1 MSDAARCTTLVI
13 LGWCIQPLRALSSGL
28 NAHLGE
34 TACLSRSVGTGS
46 YGERVTTR
54 EPTVPPRSEAAITG
68 PALAEPGLPGPTRPE
83 PAISGPAL
91 ADPDLSEPS
100 PAQPVPTE
108 PIHAEPIHTEPI
120 HTEPIYTEPA
130 DAGLTRSLASADF
143 ASLDFVIVDVETTG
157 WQPEQASITEIAA
170 VRVSAGQPR
179 AEFSALVHPGGPI
192 PADIVALTGI
202 TDAMVSQAPPI
213 GAVLPGFLAFAR
225 GCVLTA
231 HHAPFDVGFL
241 TAACGDCRIP
251 WPAFPVLDTAA
262 LARSVLDETEVPD
275 CKLATLAGFF
285 GTRTRPCHRA
295 LADARATADVLTG
308 LFGRLAR
315 SGVRTLAE
323 ISA

>member
-1 MSDAARCTTLVI
+1 
-13 LGWCIQPLRALSSGL
+13 
-28 NAHLGE
+28 
-34 TACLSRSVGTGS
+34 
-46 YGERVTTR
+46 VTIR
-54 EPTVPPRSEAAITG
+54 EPTVPASSEAAITG
-68 PALAEPGLPGPTRPE
+68 PALAEPSSSGPTRPE
-83 PAISGPAL
+83 PDLSGPTL
-91 ADPDLSEPS
+91 ADPDLSQS
-100 PAQPVPTE
+100 ALTQPVL
-108 PIHAEPIHTEPI
+108 AEPAHTEQI

-130 DAGLTRSLASADF
+130 GTAPTRSLASANF
-143 ASLDFVIVDVETTG
+143 ASVDFVIVDVETTG

-170 VRVSAGQPR
+170 VRVSAGQPSG
-179 AEFSALVHPGGPI
+179 EFSALVNPGGPI

-213 GAVLPGFLAFAR
+213 SAVLPGFLAFAR

-241 TAACGDCRIP
+241 TAACGHCRIP

-285 GTRTRPCHRA
+285 GARTRPCHRA
-295 LADARATADVLTG
+295 LSDARATADVLRA
-308 LFGRLAR
+308 LLGRLALN
-315 SGVRTLAE
+315 GVRTLAD

>member
-1 MSDAARCTTLVI
+1 
-13 LGWCIQPLRALSSGL
+13 
-28 NAHLGE
+28 
-34 TACLSRSVGTGS
+34 
-46 YGERVTTR
+46 VTIR
-54 EPTVPPRSEAAITG
+54 EPTVPARSEAITG
-68 PALAEPGLPGPTRPE
+68 PALAEPGLQGPTRPE
-83 PAISGPAL
+83 PAICGPTL
-91 ADPDLSEPS
+91 ADPDLSERP
-100 PAQPVPTE
+100 PTQPVPTE
-108 PIHAEPIHTEPI
+108 PVPTEQI

-143 ASLDFVIVDVETTG
+143 ASVDFVIVDVETTG

-170 VRVSAGQPR
+170 VRVSAGQPS
-179 AEFSALVHPGGPI
+179 AEFSALVNPGGPI

-213 GAVLPGFLAFAR
+213 SAVLPGFLAFAR

-241 TAACGDCRIP
+241 TAACGNCRIP

-308 LFGRLAR
+308 LLGRLAR